1 MPVKIDSAVKSF
13 IPEKFVPVKKEPL
26 PQPKTLDTSSAAKKY
41 EAQFAGDNLKF
52 KLDRKLANE
61 SLPFK
66 TIDVKN
72 LKPDFDKEPPAPGE
86 PLTADDL
93 QQQRAENA
101 LEQARLER
109 EKAKNDTIIN
119 GDFPI
124 IERLKALLANAE
136 INNEL
141 GVLGTERKIIDEHLS
156 AIKRGDEQAI
166 AFFDAM
172 NQTNATGDPWDMNP
186 GDAFRNSLDPEAQR
200 AYDET
205 LAALRNDPRIQFE
218 FEGGAVDSLA
228 FREIAL
234 RGLVAATFG
243 RPQDLEERIAN
254 AAARSDNGK
263 FTITYVPD
271 DYVPEDGNTSW
282 GAFGGRDGITAKQG
296 FTVQQIANENDNL
309 FIHEFSHTLQARDD
323 GDIGNLPPD
332 FGLINTWRYYAAFNS
347 PEFQKYIGQ
356 TEIDSQTFAT
366 VQNHFRQHPQELKDA
381 SPEMYALMVDY
392 SGFDPL
398 TGSLVD

>member
-1 MPVKIDSAVKSF
+1 M
-13 IPEKFVPVKKEPL
+13 
-26 PQPKTLDTSSAAKKY
+26 
-41 EAQFAGDNLKF
+41 QFAGDNLKF
-52 KLDRKLANE
+52 KLNRKLANE

-66 TIDVKN
+66 TIEVRN
-72 LKPDFDKEPPAPGE
+72 ITPDFDKELPAL

-93 QQQRAENA
+93 LRQRAENA
-101 LEQARLER
+101 LEQARLED
-109 EKAKNDTIIN
+109 EKAKNDAIIN

-124 IERLKALLANAE
+124 IERLKALLANAK
-136 INNEL
+136 INDDL
-141 GVLGTERKIIDEHLS
+141 SVLGTERKIIDEHLS

-172 NQTNATGDPWDMNP
+172 NQTNETGDPWDMNP

-254 AAARSDNGK
+254 AAASSDNGK
-263 FTITYVPD
+263 FTNTYVPD
-271 DYVPEDGNTSW
+271 DYVPEDGSTDW
-282 GAFGGRDGITAKQG
+282 VGAPAETA
-296 FTVQQIANENDNL
+296 
-309 FIHEFSHTLQARDD
+309 
-323 GDIGNLPPD
+323 LPPNKD
-332 FGLINTWRYYAAFNS
+332 S
-347 PEFQKYIGQ
+347 PFSK
-356 TEIDSQTFAT
+356 
-366 VQNHFRQHPQELKDA
+366 
-381 SPEMYALMVDY
+381 
-392 SGFDPL
+392 
-398 TGSLVD
+398 